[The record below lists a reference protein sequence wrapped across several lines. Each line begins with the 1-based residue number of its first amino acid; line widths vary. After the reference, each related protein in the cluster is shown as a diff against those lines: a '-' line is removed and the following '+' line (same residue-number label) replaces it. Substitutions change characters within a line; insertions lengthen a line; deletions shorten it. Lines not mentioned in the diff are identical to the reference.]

1 MKERL
6 RRIMKK
12 IISLALI
19 LVLALS
25 LLGGCASAGKKGGDG
40 PIKIAVAFPM
50 TGDNAE
56 YGKSFL
62 LAAQIMVDEWNAK
75 GGVLGRTIEI
85 VNYDDKNSG
94 EEAASI
100 AQKIVSDSDI
110 IGVLG
115 HFSSGVSM
123 VAAPIYEENKLIE
136 ISNTASHP
144 DYSSIG
150 KYIFRNNSVISSEFR
165 VIEEI
170 IAEDLR
176 LTKVGIVAIKTD
188 WGTTSGKIAAD
199 IINSNDKLTLV
210 AHEEVLEGS
219 DDYSLVI
226 AKLKEAGAEVVISV
240 GMYSLIAPLA
250 KQYKAVDPDI
260 QVIGLSNAYAQ
271 QLIEL
276 GGEAAEGILFPVSFY
291 ADSEDEQVKK
301 FVDAYKEKFG
311 SEPSA
316 LAAQAYD
323 SIGILLEAVKE
334 NGSTEKES
342 LRDTLNKITYPGITG
357 VTKFDENG
365 DASKE
370 YTKLIVK
377 DGKFVR
383 YQGGSGR

>member
-1 MKERL
+1 
-6 RRIMKK
+6 MKK
-12 IISLALI
+12 ILSVILI
-19 LVLALS
+19 LVLSVSVLS
-25 LLGGCASAGKKGGDG
+25 GCASSNQNTGDG

-62 LAAQIMVDEWNAK
+62 LAAQIKVDEWNAN
-75 GGVLGRTIEI
+75 GGVLGRNIEL

-100 AQKIVSDSDI
+100 AQKIVSDNSI
-110 IGVLG
+110 VGVLG

-123 VAAPIYEENKLIE
+123 VAAPIYQENQVIE

-150 KYIFRNNSVISSEFR
+150 NYIFRNNSVISSEFE
-165 VIEEI
+165 VV
-170 IAEDLR
+170 EDMIQNDLG

-188 WGTTSGKIAAD
+188 WGTTAGTIASEM
-199 IINSNDKLTLV
+199 INNNKNLTLV

-219 DDYSLVI
+219 DDYSLAI

-276 GGEAAEGILFPVSFY
+276 GGDAVEGVLFPVSFY
-291 ADSEDEQVKK
+291 ADSEEEAVQK
-301 FVDAYKEKFG
+301 FVTAYKEKFG

-323 SIGILLEAVKE
+323 SIGIFLEAIKANNSTDKE
-334 NGSTEKES
+334 T
-342 LRDTLNKITYPGITG
+342 LRDAVNSINYSGITG
-357 VTKFDENG
+357 ETKFNDIG
-365 DASKE
+365 DATKV
-370 YTKLIVK
+370 YTKLIVQ

-383 YQGGSGR
+383 YTK

>member
-1 MKERL
+1 
-6 RRIMKK
+6 MKK
-12 IISLALI
+12 IISLALTF
-19 LVLALS
+19 VLS
-25 LLGGCASAGKKGGDG
+25 LSVLSGCASSGKSNGDG

-62 LAAQIMVDEWNAK
+62 LAAQIKTDEWNTN
-75 GGVLGRTIEI
+75 GGVLGRTIEL

-100 AQKIVSDSDI
+100 AQKIVSDPEI
-110 IGVLG
+110 VGVLG

-123 VAAPIYEENKLIE
+123 VAAPIYEENKVIE

-150 KYIFRNNSVISSEFR
+150 DYIFRNNSVISSEFK

-170 IAEDLR
+170 IADDLG

-188 WGTTSGKIAAD
+188 WGTTSGKIAAE
-199 IINSNDKLTLV
+199 IINSNSKLSLV

-219 DDYSLVI
+219 DDYSLAI
-226 AKLKEAGAEVVISV
+226 AKLKDAGAEVVISV

-250 KQYKAVDPDI
+250 KQYKAVDPGI

-276 GGEAAEGILFPVSFY
+276 GGEAAEGIIFPVSFY
-291 ADSEDEQVKK
+291 ADSEDEKVKK

-323 SIGILLEAVKE
+323 SIGILLEAVKQ

-342 LRDTLNKITYPGITG
+342 LRNTLNSISYSGITG
-357 VTKFDENG
+357 ETKFDDIG
-365 DASKE
+365 DATKQ
-370 YTKLIVK
+370 YTKLIVQ
-377 DGKFVR
+377 DGNFIR
-383 YQGGSGR
+383 YNGNSVN

>member
-1 MKERL
+1 
-6 RRIMKK
+6 MKK
-12 IISLALI
+12 IMSLALI
-19 LVLALS
+19 FVLS
-25 LLGGCASAGKKGGDG
+25 LSVLSGCASSGKKKEEG

-62 LAAQIMVDEWNAK
+62 LAAQIKADEWNAN
-75 GGVLGRTIEI
+75 GGVLGRTIEL

-100 AQKIVSDSDI
+100 AQKIVSDPEI
-110 IGVLG
+110 VGVLG

-123 VAAPIYEENKLIE
+123 VAAPIYQENKLIE

-150 KYIFRNNSVISSEFR
+150 DYIFRNNSVISSEFK
-165 VIEEI
+165 VIEEL
-170 IAEDLR
+170 IAEDLA

-188 WGTTSGKIAAD
+188 WGTTAGKIAAD
-199 IINSNDKLTLV
+199 IINGNSKLSLV

-219 DDYSLVI
+219 DDYSLAI
-226 AKLKEAGAEVVISV
+226 AKLSEAGAEVVISV

-250 KQYKAVDPDI
+250 KQYKAIDPEI

-276 GGEAAEGILFPVSFY
+276 GGEAAEGIIFPVSFY
-291 ADSEDEQVKK
+291 ADSEDEKVKK
-301 FVDAYKEKFG
+301 FVDVYKEKFG

-323 SIGILLEAVKE
+323 SIGILLEAVKQ
-334 NGSTEKES
+334 NGSVEKEA
-342 LRDTLNKITYPGITG
+342 LRNTLNNLTYTGITG
-357 VTKFDENG
+357 ETKFNDIG
-365 DASKE
+365 DATKQ

-383 YQGGSGR
+383 YTGGSAK

>member
-1 MKERL
+1 
-6 RRIMKK
+6 MKK
-12 IISLALI
+12 LISLL
-19 LVLALS
+19 LVMVLS
-25 LLGGCASAGKKGGDG
+25 LSVLSACSTSNKKTGDG
-40 PIKIAVAFPM
+40 PVKIAVAFPM

-62 LAAQIMVDEWNAK
+62 LAAQIKADEWNAN
-75 GGVLGRTIEI
+75 GGVLGRTIEL

-100 AQKIVSDSDI
+100 AQKIVSEPDI

-115 HFSSGVSM
+115 HFASGVSM

-150 KYIFRNNSVISSEFR
+150 DYIFRNNSVISSEFE

-170 IAEDLR
+170 ITKDLAKS
-176 LTKVGIVAIKTD
+176 KVGIVAIKTD
-188 WGTTSGKIAAD
+188 WGTTAGTIAAD
-199 IINSNDKLTLV
+199 IINSNPNLTLV

-219 DDYSLVI
+219 DDYSLAI

-250 KQYKAVDPDI
+250 KQYKAVDPNI

-276 GGEAAEGILFPVSFY
+276 GGEAAEGIIFPVSFY
-291 ADSEDEQVKK
+291 ADSEDENVKK
-301 FVDAYKEKFG
+301 FVDAYKAEFG

-323 SIGILLEAVKE
+323 SIGVLLEAVKQ
-334 NGSTEKES
+334 NGSVEKES
-342 LRDTLNKITYPGITG
+342 LRNTLNSITYPGITG
-357 VTKFDENG
+357 ETKFDDIG
-365 DASKE
+365 DATKV

-383 YQGGSGR
+383 YEGSVN

>member
-1 MKERL
+1 
-6 RRIMKK
+6 MKK
-12 IISLALI
+12 IISLAFI
-19 LVLALS
+19 IVLALS
-25 LLGGCASAGKKGGDG
+25 VLSGCAASGKKSEDG

-62 LAAQIMVDEWNAK
+62 LAAQIKVDEWNAA
-75 GGVLGRTIEI
+75 GGVLGRTIEL

-100 AQKIVSDSDI
+100 AQKIVSDPSI

-123 VAAPIYEENKLIE
+123 VAAPIYDENKLIE

-170 IAEDLR
+170 IAEDLE

-188 WGTTSGKIAAD
+188 WGTTSGKIAAE
-199 IINSNDKLTLV
+199 IINNNSKLSMV

-291 ADSEDEQVKK
+291 ADSEEEQVRK

-323 SIGILLEAVKE
+323 SIGILLEAVKQ

-357 VTKFDENG
+357 ETKFDEIG
-365 DASKE
+365 DAAKI
-370 YTKLIVK
+370 YTKLIVR

-383 YQGGSGR
+383 YQAGTSK

>member
-1 MKERL
+1 
-6 RRIMKK
+6 MKK
-12 IISLALI
+12 FFSLLLII
-19 LVLALS
+19 VLSLS
-25 LLGGCASAGKKGGDG
+25 LLSGCAASKSNLEEE

-62 LAAQIMVDEWNAK
+62 LAAQIKVDEWNEN
-75 GGVLGRTIEI
+75 GGVLGRTIEL

-100 AQKIVSDSDI
+100 AQKIVSDPEI

-150 KYIFRNNSVISSEFR
+150 DYIFRNNSVISSEFK
-165 VIEEI
+165 VIEDI
-170 IAEDLR
+170 ITNDLK

-188 WGTTSGKIAAD
+188 WGTTSGAIAAD
-199 IINSNDKLTLV
+199 LINNNPSLTLV
-210 AHEEVLEGS
+210 AQEEVLEGS
-219 DDYSLVI
+219 DDYSLAI

-276 GGEAAEGILFPVSFY
+276 GGEAAEGIIFPVSFY
-291 ADSEDEQVKK
+291 ADSEDSDVKK
-301 FVDAYKEKFG
+301 FVDAYKTEFG

-323 SIGILLEAVKE
+323 SIGILIEAVKQ
-334 NGSTEKES
+334 NGSVDKEA
-342 LRDTLNKITYPGITG
+342 LRDTLNSVTYPGITG
-357 VTKFDENG
+357 ETKFDEIG
-365 DASKE
+365 DATKQ
-370 YTKLIVK
+370 YTKLIIK

-383 YQGGSGR
+383 YNSELTN

>member
-1 MKERL
+1 
-6 RRIMKK
+6 MKK
-12 IISLALI
+12 IISLAVI
-19 LVLALS
+19 FVLS
-25 LLGGCASAGKKGGDG
+25 LSVLSGCASSGKSNGDG

-62 LAAQIMVDEWNAK
+62 LAAQIKADEWNAN
-75 GGVLGRTIEI
+75 GGVLGRTIEL

-100 AQKIVSDSDI
+100 AQKIVSDPDI
-110 IGVLG
+110 VGVLG

-150 KYIFRNNSVISSEFR
+150 DYIFRNNSVISSELK

-170 IAEDLR
+170 IAEDLA

-199 IINSNDKLTLV
+199 IINSNSKLSLV

-219 DDYSLVI
+219 DDYSLAI
-226 AKLKEAGAEVVISV
+226 AKLKDAGAEVVISV

-250 KQYKAVDPDI
+250 KQYKAVDPEI
-260 QVIGLSNAYAQ
+260 QVIGLSNAYAE

-276 GGEAAEGILFPVSFY
+276 GGEAAEGIIFPVSFY
-291 ADSEDEQVKK
+291 ADSEDEKVKK

-323 SIGILLEAVKE
+323 SIGILLEAVKQ

-342 LRDTLNKITYPGITG
+342 LRNTLNSITYSGITG
-357 VTKFDENG
+357 ETKFDDIG
-365 DASKE
+365 DATKQ
-370 YTKLIVK
+370 YTKLIVQN
-377 DGKFVR
+377 GEFIR
-383 YQGGSGR
+383 YNGSSVK

>member
-1 MKERL
+1 
-6 RRIMKK
+6 MKK
-12 IISLALI
+12 FF
-19 LVLALS
+19 S
-25 LLGGCASAGKKGGDG
+25 LLLIIVLSFSLLSGCATSKSKSEEG

-62 LAAQIMVDEWNAK
+62 LAAQIKVDEWNAN
-75 GGVLGRTIEI
+75 GGVLGRTIEL

-100 AQKIVSDSDI
+100 AQKIVSDPEI

-123 VAAPIYEENKLIE
+123 VAAPTYDENKLIE

-150 KYIFRNNSVISSEFR
+150 DYIFRNNSVISSEFK
-165 VIEEI
+165 VVEDI
-170 IAEDLR
+170 ITNDLK

-188 WGTTSGKIAAD
+188 WGTTSGAIAAD
-199 IINSNDKLTLV
+199 LINNNSSLTLV
-210 AHEEVLEGS
+210 AQEEVLEGS
-219 DDYSLVI
+219 DDYSLAI

-276 GGEAAEGILFPVSFY
+276 GGEAAEGIIFPVSFY
-291 ADSEDEQVKK
+291 ADSEDADVEK
-301 FVDAYKEKFG
+301 FVDAYKTEFG

-323 SIGILLEAVKE
+323 SIGILLEAVKQ
-334 NGSTEKES
+334 NGSVDKET
-342 LRDTLNKITYPGITG
+342 LRDTLNSITYPGITG
-357 VTKFDENG
+357 ETKFDEIG
-365 DASKE
+365 DATKQ
-370 YTKLIVK
+370 YTKLIIK

-383 YQGGSGR
+383 YNSEPTN

>member
-1 MKERL
+1 MK
-6 RRIMKK
+6 RI
-12 IISLALI
+12 
-19 LVLALS
+19 LS
-25 LLGGCASAGKKGGDG
+25 LLLVTVLSISLLSGCAATKNKNENG

-62 LAAQIMVDEWNAK
+62 LAAQIKVDEWNEN
-75 GGVLGRTIEI
+75 GGVLDRKIEL

-100 AQKIVSDSDI
+100 AQKIVSDSSI

-123 VAAPIYEENKLIE
+123 VAAPIYEENQLIE

-150 KYIFRNNSVISSEFR
+150 DYIFRNNSVISSEFK
-165 VIEEI
+165 VIEDI
-170 IAEDLR
+170 IQNDLG

-188 WGTTSGKIAAD
+188 WGTTSGTIAEE
-199 IINSNDKLTLV
+199 IINANPNLTLV
-210 AHEEVLEGS
+210 AKEEVLEGS
-219 DDYSLVI
+219 DDYSLAI
-226 AKLKEAGAEVVISV
+226 AKLKEAGAEAVISV

-250 KQYKAVDPDI
+250 KQYKEVDPDI

-276 GGEAAEGILFPVSFY
+276 GGDAAEGIIFPVSFY
-291 ADSEDEQVKK
+291 ADSDSADVKK
-301 FVDAYKEKFG
+301 FVDAYKKEFG

-334 NGSTEKES
+334 NGSLDKVP
-342 LRDTLNKITYPGITG
+342 LRDALNSITYQGITG
-357 VTKFDENG
+357 ETKFDDIG
-365 DASKE
+365 DATKQ
-370 YTKLIVK
+370 YTKLIVQ

-383 YQGGSGR
+383 YEGK